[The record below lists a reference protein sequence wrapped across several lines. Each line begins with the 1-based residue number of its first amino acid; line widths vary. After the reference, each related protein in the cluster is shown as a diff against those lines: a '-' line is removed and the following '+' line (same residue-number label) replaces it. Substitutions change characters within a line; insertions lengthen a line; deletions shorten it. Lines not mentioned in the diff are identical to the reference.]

1 MAICIYHST
10 QQLLALLFEV
20 PATAL
25 LLQVKGVKD
34 SVLGMVAG
42 IKSPLTHFL
51 LWVTASSSLCFQVL
65 HGNPWDGDDGLV
77 MAHCWQ
83 HSLVVNTERP
93 LPKADSKENQQYHLS
108 LLSLLIK
115 GLEIRKEGRNGC
127 CWLHANTRVLQHST
141 WNSLQVCFQLGQL
154 FFFFFIVSNPI
165 LCFGFGRK
173 QCYYH
178 MFLFLLSSVVQNQ

>member
-1 MAICIYHST
+1 MHLSQHTAITGTARLGASNCP
-10 QQLLALLFEV
+10 LAPSER
-20 PATAL
+20 
-25 LLQVKGVKD
+25 VKD

-115 GLEIRKEGRNGC
+115 GLGIWKEGRK
-127 CWLHANTRVLQHST
+127 RVLLAACKHQSAT
-141 WNSLQVCFQLGQL
+141 ALYLELSAGLLSAGTVT
-154 FFFFFIVSNPI
+154 FFFFIVSNPI

>member
-93 LPKADSKENQQYHLS
+93 LPKVDSKENQQYHLS

-141 WNSLQVCFQLGQL
+141 WNSLQVCFQLGQ
-154 FFFFFIVSNPI
+154 FFFFF
-165 LCFGFGRK
+165 F
-173 QCYYH
+173 H
-178 MFLFLLSSVVQNQ
+178 SV

>member
-42 IKSPLTHFL
+42 IKPPLMHFL

-154 FFFFFIVSNPI
+154 FFFFS
-165 LCFGFGRK
+165 
-173 QCYYH
+173 
-178 MFLFLLSSVVQNQ
+178 

>member
-1 MAICIYHST
+1 
-10 QQLLALLFEV
+10 
-20 PATAL
+20 
-25 LLQVKGVKD
+25 
-34 SVLGMVAG
+34 MVAG

-115 GLEIRKEGRNGC
+115 GLGIWKEGK
-127 CWLHANTRVLQHST
+127 RVLLAACKHQSAT
-141 WNSLQVCFQLGQL
+141 ALYLELSAGLLSAGTVI
-154 FFFFFIVSNPI
+154 FFFFS
-165 LCFGFGRK
+165 
-173 QCYYH
+173 
-178 MFLFLLSSVVQNQ
+178 